1 MGICSSDIT
10 ITSLETI
17 TAFDIANGD
26 HLWTLDELQN
36 ATISNTEETSD
47 ITGKQG
53 RRLNTLKLNKSATI
67 SGTNG
72 LISSGLMSSQTGATQ
87 TTDYTD
93 IMWPE
98 FVTVSNNTATIS
110 YVAVGTAGDE
120 IGSVYVCTG
129 NNTLGTKFEQVAGS
143 TTLTTGKFHYTPNA
157 VGSTT
162 GGTLTFYTGD
172 IANGTEVAVYY
183 KRHISAQIV
192 ENNTNE
198 YAKKVTLYVDAF
210 GEDVCNNVY
219 RIQFYIPRASFNGN
233 FDIAMGDTQA
243 VHAFEATILEGGR
256 CESGANTG
264 LLWNYKI
271 FADNAADVA
280 VSNG

>member
-1 MGICSSDIT
+1 MGICASDIT

-17 TAFDIANGD
+17 TAFDIDGSY
-26 HLWTLDELQN
+26 LWTLDELQN

-72 LISSGLMSSQTGATQ
+72 LISSGLMASQTGATQ
-87 TTDYTD
+87 TTAATD

-98 FVTVSNNTATIS
+98 FVTVNSNTATITHNP
-110 YVAVGTAGDE
+110 VGEAGDE
-120 IGSVYVCTG
+120 IGWVYVCTG
-129 NNTLGTKFEQVAGS
+129 DNTLGTKFKQEDDASEAG
-143 TTLTTGKFHYTPNA
+143 TFMYTPDT
-157 VGSTT
+157 VTKK
-162 GGTLTFYTGD
+162 GGTLTFHAGD
-172 IANGTEVAVYY
+172 IENGTEVAVYY
-183 KRHISAQIV
+183 KRHIVTQVV
-192 ENNTNE
+192 ENNTDE
-198 YAKKVTLYVDAF
+198 YAKKCTLYVDAF
-210 GEDVCNNVY
+210 AEDVCNKVY
-219 RIQFYIPRASFNGN
+219 HIQFYIPRASFNGN

-256 CESGANTG
+256 CESGANKG

-271 FADNAADVA
+271 FTDNAEDAPID
-280 VSNG
+280 NG